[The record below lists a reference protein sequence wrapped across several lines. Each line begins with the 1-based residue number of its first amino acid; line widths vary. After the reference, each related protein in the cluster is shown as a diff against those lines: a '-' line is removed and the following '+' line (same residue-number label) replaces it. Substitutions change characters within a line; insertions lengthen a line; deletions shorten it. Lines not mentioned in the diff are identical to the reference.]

1 MAQAGLLHFVD
12 TELGSASE
20 TVLYRSQDAVHIV
33 LVALKLDDS
42 IYDVFQR
49 LGAGE
54 RTLLGDVS
62 DEDDRYTAG
71 LGKPQQ

>member
-1 MAQAGLLHFVD
+1 MLHLVDAQFGGAAKAVFD
-12 TELGSASE
+12 AA
-20 TVLYRSQDAVHIV
+20 QDAVHIV